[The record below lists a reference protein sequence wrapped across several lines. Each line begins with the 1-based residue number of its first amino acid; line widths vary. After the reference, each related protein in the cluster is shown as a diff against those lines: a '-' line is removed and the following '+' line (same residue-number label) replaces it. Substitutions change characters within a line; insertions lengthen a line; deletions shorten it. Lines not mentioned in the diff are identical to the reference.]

1 MDVFECYI
9 QFLSLKWNQNFEE
22 KKKATYILDVTY
34 MYKAKWNELFKIN
47 NFLHLFL
54 ISDM

>member
-54 ISDM
+54 ISDV